1 MNDQI
6 LLSGKISEIRL
17 PTLLMSLYRDRETGI
32 LTLTDG
38 LYGKSLFIEEGKVV
52 YASSEDPDEGL
63 GECLLRRGAIS
74 LDHFF
79 EATAEAPAGQR
90 LGELLVTMGALTS
103 EELLEGVSQRLYDI
117 IFSLFEIR
125 TGSYSLELA
134 SFSTMEMTTLAVDL
148 PLVVMRGMERLHSWS
163 QIRAAVGEPS
173 TRVRMASRM
182 PPFVGDLDLSQEQEH
197 LLSLSRTGRP
207 VSFLVEASYLPPF
220 QTYKALW
227 IFLTLGLME
236 KEEARK
242 NREAP
247 VLDLESALERYND
260 LYAFAHLK
268 LGGLPDAE
276 ARIHHIL
283 RDLGDTYPDLV
294 QGQAGLAQY
303 GRLDPDQV
311 LWALRSQSE
320 DRRAVRLQAFL
331 EEVLYAMAHLVE
343 SSLPAEE
350 AKDFQ
355 SYILQ
360 QRSYYGGLEEPHG

>member
-63 GECLLRRGAIS
+63 GESLLRRGAIS

-79 EATAEAPAGQR
+79 EATAQAPAGQR
-90 LGELLVTMGALTS
+90 LGELLVTVGALTS

-117 IFSLFEIR
+117 IFSLFEIK

-134 SFSTMEMTTLAVDL
+134 PFSTMEMTTLSVDL
-148 PLVVMRGMERLHSWS
+148 PLVVIRGMERLHSWS

-173 TRVRMASRM
+173 TRVRMSARM

-197 LLSLSRTGRP
+197 LLSLSRTGMA
-207 VSFLVEASYLPPF
+207 VSFLVEASYLSPF

-236 KEEARK
+236 KEEASGR
-242 NREAP
+242 REAAA
-247 VLDLESALERYND
+247 LDLESALERYND

-276 ARIHHIL
+276 GHI
-283 RDLGDTYPDLV
+283 RDILHGLGDAYPDLV

-320 DRRAVRLQAFL
+320 DQRAARLQAFL
-331 EEVLYAMAHLVE
+331 EEVLYAIAHLVD
-343 SSLPAEE
+343 SGLPAED
-350 AKDFQ
+350 AKAFR
-355 SYILQ
+355 SYIVQ
-360 QRSYYGGLEEPHG
+360 QRSYHGLEEPHE

>member
-38 LYGKSLFIEEGKVV
+38 LYGKSLFIEEGKAV
-52 YASSEDPDEGL
+52 YASSEDPDDGL

-79 EATAEAPAGQR
+79 EATAQAPAGQR

-103 EELLEGVSQRLYDI
+103 EELLEGISQRLYDI

-125 TGSYSLELA
+125 TGNYSLELA
-134 SFSTMEMTTLAVDL
+134 PFSTMEMTTLAVDL
-148 PLVVMRGMERLHSWS
+148 PLVVFRGMERLHSWS
-163 QIRAAVGEPS
+163 QIREVVGEPS
-173 TRVRMASRM
+173 TRVRMAARM
-182 PPFVGDLDLSQEQEH
+182 PPFVGDLELSQEQEH
-197 LLSLSRTGRP
+197 LLSLSRKGMA
-207 VSFLVEASYLPPF
+207 VSLLVEASYLPPF

-236 KEEARK
+236 KEEARGK
-242 NREAP
+242 QSAEP
-247 VLDLESALERYND
+247 LDLESALERYND
-260 LYAFAHLK
+260 LYTFAHLK
-268 LGGLPDAE
+268 LRSLPDAE
-276 ARIHHIL
+276 GQIRTL
-283 RDLGDTYPDLV
+283 LQGLGDAYPDLV

-303 GRLDPDQV
+303 GRLDPDQA

-320 DRRAVRLQAFL
+320 DGRAARLQAFL
-331 EEVLYAMAHLVE
+331 EEVLYAMAHLVDTRL
-343 SSLPAEE
+343 SAEE
-350 AKDFQ
+350 ARAFR
-355 SYILQ
+355 SYLVQ
-360 QRSYYGGLEEPHG
+360 QRNYHGLEGPYE